1 MDLQRS
7 GNYGFAEIPARFL
20 YFEHVCDRSL
30 GKYISDESSGLDSNM
45 GHEIIKGICG
55 GLSYVHGECH
65 IGHPDL
71 KPENILMDATM
82 MPKIADFGS
91 SRIFSDKQP
100 QIITQN
106 CLWIRGYM
114 PPEYISIGADI
125 FSLGVVTT
133 KTQSRIFGGKQ
144 SRIISKKRDIWHP
157 NIIQDVVSIKSNI
170 YSLGV
175 IIIEI
180 HIRTFGGNQSRI
192 ITKNH
197 METQ

>member
-1 MDLQRS
+1 MDLQGS
-7 GNYGFAEIPARFL
+7 GNYVFAEITARFL
-20 YFEHVCDRSL
+20 YFEHVCDRCL
-30 GKYISDESSGLDSNM
+30 DKYISDESSGLEWNM
-45 GHEIIKGICG
+45 GYEIVKGICG

-82 MPKIADFGS
+82 VPKIADFGS

-100 QIITQN
+100 RIITQN

-133 KTQSRIFGGKQ
+133 KTQSRIFGG
-144 SRIISKKRDIWHP
+144 
-157 NIIQDVVSIKSNI
+157 
-170 YSLGV
+170 
-175 IIIEI
+175 
-180 HIRTFGGNQSRI
+180 NQSRI
-192 ITKNH
+192 ITKKLDTCHRN
-197 METQ
+197 TYPSGRTYSVWVL